1 MKGLKFSWIYDD
13 AINVECVSDNIQTQ
27 GRRKLFYG
35 GGLNKKTLATLLG
48 RRRKTFKNRHW
59 LKRPRAVL

>member
-27 GRRKLFYG
+27 GRRKLFCG
-35 GGLNKKTLATLLG
+35 GGLNKNVSHPAWSTK
-48 RRRKTFKNRHW
+48 KNF
-59 LKRPRAVL
+59 